1 VGIAYQK
8 TTTSDIKVLAGN
20 AHQTFNPCLLT
31 YKFYKF
37 QRLVKNNSLPD
48 LPFNENQTGLEVNLN
63 ILAIAVVKAILVAS
77 KTQKLDDALIIRDEL
92 RRLPDSLVTEVLNG
106 VILNLVKVNP
116 TLCRWFILDIFLR
129 DADPEGKADVAERIN
144 LLIADLQ
151 SH

>member
-8 TTTSDIKVLAGN
+8 ATTSDIKLFAGN
-20 AHQTFNPCLLT
+20 AHQTFNPCLPT

-63 ILAIAVVKAILVAS
+63 ILVNAVVKAILVAS
-77 KTQKLDDALIIRDEL
+77 TTQELDDALIIRDEL
-92 RRLPDSLVTEVLNG
+92 RRLPDDWVTEVLNG

-144 LLIADLQ
+144 LLIADIQ